1 MMQLHSR
8 GLSVGAGMT
17 GLHTTTLL
25 PSFHNPVCAE
35 SRFDLKPFFITERS
49 SCIDTGTRNGRGT
62 AGASGRRRKYSACV
76 WLSVLLCV
84 ALWGGWGER
93 EETESRWRSAAE

>member
-35 SRFDLKPFFITERS
+35 
-49 SCIDTGTRNGRGT
+49 RGMT
-62 AGASGRRRKYSACV
+62 
-76 WLSVLLCV
+76 
-84 ALWGGWGER
+84 
-93 EETESRWRSAAE
+93 

>member
-25 PSFHNPVCAE
+25 PSFHKSGLLFFGLE
-35 SRFDLKPFFITERS
+35 TIFLKE
-49 SCIDTGTRNGRGT
+49 N
-62 AGASGRRRKYSACV
+62 
-76 WLSVLLCV
+76 
-84 ALWGGWGER
+84 
-93 EETESRWRSAAE
+93 